1 MMPEAT
7 FVNTFPG
14 MKQHI
19 PPTKESLWW
28 EEALRGLGEAEQVT
42 LNRWGTLGQSGSQ
55 TDTGN
60 DKSQDKT

>member
-1 MMPEAT
+1 
-7 FVNTFPG
+7 

-28 EEALRGLGEAEQVT
+28 EEALRGLGEAEQVK
-42 LNRWGTLGQSGSQ
+42 LNRWGTLGQSGNQ